1 MKKSPIAIA
10 LAGALTVAMSAPV
23 LAADT
28 DQSSNPS
35 AQQPSGTAGSQME
48 MDSNT
53 RMHSPES
60 GDTASSAKMEQSTS
74 TGAQT
79 TAYNPK
85 DYDGKD
91 VVNAKGDKVGEVD
104 KLVVSTGDQKVYAV
118 VGVGGFLG
126 IGEKNVAIPLEQLQ
140 PQGDNLALSS
150 GITEDELKNS
160 MRYNESEFSAFE
172 PSNDAGAKPAQDTG
186 SAPQP
191 MDSDQTK
198 PKSQY

>member
-35 AQQPSGTAGSQME
+35 AEQPSGATGSQME

-53 RMHSPES
+53 RMNTQES
-60 GDTASSAKMEQSTS
+60 GDAGTSAKMDQSTS
-74 TGAQT
+74 TGTQT
-79 TAYNPK
+79 TAYNPE

-91 VVNAKGDKVGEVD
+91 VVNAQGDKVGEVD

-126 IGEKNVAIPLEQLQ
+126 IGEKDVAIPLEQLQ
-140 PQGDNLALSS
+140 PQGENLALSS
-150 GITEDELKNS
+150 GMTKDELKNS
-160 MRYNESEFSAFE
+160 MPYKESEFSAFE
-172 PSNDAGAKPAQDTG
+172 PGNDASAKPSQDTG

-191 MDSDQTK
+191 MESDQTK